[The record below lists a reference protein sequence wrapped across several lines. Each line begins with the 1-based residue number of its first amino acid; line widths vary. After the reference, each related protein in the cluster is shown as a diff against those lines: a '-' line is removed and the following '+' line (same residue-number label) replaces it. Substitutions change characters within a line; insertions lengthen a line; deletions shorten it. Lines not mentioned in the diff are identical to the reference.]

1 MRRSA
6 SRFLAFGLIVPA
18 LVGLSAPSAS
28 AIDVQAAVITK
39 SFAPDTV
46 ALNGSSIATITVT
59 NPNVAPITNVLFSDI
74 MPAGIDLITQTGGTC
89 SSPATGGGMFTIN
102 PGTETFSSTS
112 AGLAGGQACTITVQ
126 VKGTIVGAHV
136 NTTSPVTASDA
147 PPGSAASA
155 TLTVTGET
163 PPVTDPPNPP
173 SVPHA
178 TCAGLPATQV
188 GSAASE
194 VIVGTP
200 GNDVIQALG
209 GDDKIIGLGGSDI
222 ICGGTGD
229 DKLKGKAGP
238 DRLFGGAGDDVCRGG
253 AGEDRSTNCET
264 THRV

>member
-28 AIDVQAAVITK
+28 ALDYLGAVITK

-46 ALNGSSIATITVT
+46 ALNGSSISTITVR
-59 NPNVAPITNVLFSDI
+59 NPNPAPITDVQFSDT

-89 SSPATGGGMFTIN
+89 STAETGGGMFSIN

-112 AGLAGGQACTITVQ
+112 AVLEVGEACTITVL
-126 VKGTIVGAHV
+126 VKGTTVGTHL
-136 NTTSPVTASDA
+136 NTTSQVTATGI
-147 PPGSAASA
+147 PPGSPASA

-163 PPVTDPPNPP
+163 PPGTDPP

-209 GDDKIIGLGGSDI
+209 GDDKIIGLGGSDV

>member
-6 SRFLAFGLIVPA
+6 SRLLAFGLIGPA

-28 AIDVQAAVITK
+28 AIEFNAAVITK

-59 NPNVAPITNVLFSDI
+59 NPNAGSITNVHFSDT

-89 SSPATGGGMFTIN
+89 STPATEGGMFTIN
-102 PGTETFSSTS
+102 PGTDTFSSTS
-112 AGLAGGQACTITVQ
+112 AALASNQACTITVQ
-126 VKGTIVGAHV
+126 VKGTIVGTHV
-136 NTTSPVTASDA
+136 NTTSQVTADNVPSG
-147 PPGSAASA
+147 PAASA

-163 PPVTDPPNPP
+163 PPSTDPPNPP
-173 SVPHA
+173 SA

-200 GNDVIQALG
+200 GDDVIQALG
-209 GDDKIIGLGGSDI
+209 GDDTIIGLGGSDI
-222 ICGGTGD
+222 ICGDDGN
-229 DKLKGKAGP
+229 DKLAGGSGD
-238 DRLFGGAGDDVCRGG
+238 DRLFGGLGRDKLNGGVGRDDCAGGPGRD
-253 AGEDRSTNCET
+253 AARSC
-264 THRV
+264 